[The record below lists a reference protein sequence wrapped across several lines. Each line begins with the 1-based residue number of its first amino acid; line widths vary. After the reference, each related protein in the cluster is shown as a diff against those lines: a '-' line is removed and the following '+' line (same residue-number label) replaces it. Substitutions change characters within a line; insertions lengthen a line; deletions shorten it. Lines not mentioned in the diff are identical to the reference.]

1 MDSFLSYPH
10 VRDLLSLNLNVDDFA
25 FIGSAP
31 LFARSWI
38 EDPGDIDIVARASA
52 WTAVAGL
59 GEVTRIPDSE
69 VRKISLF
76 DGKVEILDGWLP
88 EYWSADEMIDGADI
102 IYGLR
107 FVRLEIIAKAKRLLS
122 RPKDLKH
129 LRIISEHTGAAGER
143 DRWSVDHLLG
153 RVAD

>member
-1 MDSFLSYPH
+1 LNYFLSCPY

-38 EDPGDIDIVARASA
+38 EDPGDVDIVARASA
-52 WTAVAGL
+52 WASAAEL
-59 GEVTRIPDSE
+59 GEVTRVPDSE
-69 VRKISLF
+69 VRKLSLF

-102 IYGLR
+102 IYDLR

-122 RPKDLKH
+122 RPKDIKH
-129 LRIISEHTGAAGER
+129 LRIISEHTGLA
-143 DRWSVDHLLG
+143 LL
-153 RVAD
+153 RMEQTSPPR